1 MRLGL
6 NIGYRGVS
14 IARDSSLVNE
24 AERLGYHSV
33 WTAEA
38 YGSDAATPL
47 AFLAART
54 ERIKLGSA
62 ILQMPART
70 PAMTAMTAMT
80 IDELS
85 NGRFILGLGVSGPQV
100 VEGWHGVP
108 YGKPLQ
114 VTREY
119 VEIVRRILA
128 RREPVEFSGE
138 RYQLPYR
145 GPDATGLGKP
155 LKLISNPHNA
165 DLPIYLAAI
174 GPRNV
179 RLTGEIADGWL
190 PVFYSPERAPSVFG
204 PLLAEGF
211 DLSGVPGKATTFDTA
226 VSVVVSLDDNLERAR
241 RAAKPMI
248 SLYVGGMGAK
258 RKNFYNDLA
267 HRYGYGEAAD
277 RIQSAYLEGRKMEAM
292 ESVPDE
298 LVDEV
303 SLVGSKERIAD
314 RLDAWKESGATTL
327 LVTATDLPTVRL
339 MAELVL

>member
-1 MRLGL
+1 VRLGL
-6 NIGYRGVS
+6 NLGYRGVS
-14 IARDSSLVNE
+14 IARDTSLVSE

-38 YGSDAATPL
+38 YGSDAVTPL
-47 AFLAART
+47 AFVAART

-70 PAMTAMTAMT
+70 PAMTAMTAAT

-114 VTREY
+114 VTREH

-138 RYQLPYR
+138 RYQIPYL

-155 LKLISNPHNA
+155 LKLISSPHNP

-174 GPRNV
+174 GPKNV
-179 RLTGEIADGWL
+179 RLTAEIADGWL
-190 PVFYSPERAPSVFG
+190 PVFYSPERAASVFG
-204 PLLAEGF
+204 PLLTEGF
-211 DLSGVPGKATTFDTA
+211 EISGVPGKANTFDTA
-226 VSVVVSLDDNLERAR
+226 VSVFVSLDDDLERAR

-258 RKNFYNDLA
+258 GKNFYNDLA

-292 ESVPDE
+292 QAVPDG

-314 RLDAWKESGATTL
+314 RLAAWGESGATTL
-327 LVTATDLPTVRL
+327 LVAATDLPTVRL